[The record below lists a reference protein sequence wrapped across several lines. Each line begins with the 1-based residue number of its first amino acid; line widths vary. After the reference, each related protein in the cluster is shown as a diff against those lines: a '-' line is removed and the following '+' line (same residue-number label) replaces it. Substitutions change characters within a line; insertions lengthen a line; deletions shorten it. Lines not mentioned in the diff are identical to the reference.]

1 MKRLEHWQR
10 AIRSASSE
18 SVVINVLRDYMAQWT
33 PGELAQL
40 PEDCRPG
47 SLLDAE
53 SVSQWAVHLTRR
65 ELKFAGSR
73 EAADLLHGLASVFVE
88 ASSRLAQLGNE
99 NRLLG
104 PRSDALAGAVE

>member
-18 SVVINVLRDYMAQWT
+18 SVAIDALRDYMAQWT
-33 PGELAQL
+33 PGELARL

-47 SLLDAE
+47 PLLDAE
-53 SVSQWAVHLTRR
+53 SVAQWAVHLTRS
-65 ELKFAGSR
+65 ELKFAGGR
-73 EAADLLHGLASVFVE
+73 DAADLLHGLASVFVE

-104 PRSDALAGAVE
+104 PRSDALASTVD